1 VIRYKED
8 YAMKKKLTPGMTAP
22 NFTYDTISKHSLDFH
37 KTTGG
42 KRSVIFFLRYTGC
55 PICQMKIGDLLRD
68 HKEFRAAGL
77 HVYVVLQSTPILV
90 KEGLA
95 GFHVPFTVVC
105 DPEEKV
111 FALYGVAPGNLLGY
125 LAPSVIIKAMKAS
138 RAGFKHGKKEGKEMQ
153 LPAVFI
159 VNGDG
164 KIAYTYYGK
173 NIGDVPNNRAILNAA
188 RV

>member
-1 VIRYKED
+1 
-8 YAMKKKLTPGMTAP
+8 MKKKHAPGMTAP
-22 NFTYDTISKHSLDFH
+22 HFTYDTISKQSLAFH

-42 KRSVIFFLRYTGC
+42 KRSVIFFLRYMGC

-68 HKEFRAAGL
+68 HEEFNAEGL
-77 HVYVVLQSTPILV
+77 QVFVVLQSTPASV

-95 GFHVPFTVVC
+95 GIEMPFTVVC
-105 DPEEKV
+105 DPEEKI

-125 LAPSVIIKAMKAS
+125 LTPSVIMRAMKAS

-164 KIAYTYYGK
+164 KIAYAYYGK
-173 NIGDVPNNRAILNAA
+173 NIGDLPDNREILNIA
-188 RV
+188 RL

>member
-1 VIRYKED
+1 
-8 YAMKKKLTPGMTAP
+8 MKQKLTPGMTAP

-37 KTTGG
+37 KTTDG
-42 KRSVIFFLRYTGC
+42 KRSVIFFLRYPGC

-77 HVYVVLQSTPILV
+77 QVYVVLQSTPASI

-95 GFHVPFTVVC
+95 KLKVPFTIVC

-111 FALYGVAPGNLLGY
+111 FALYGVAPGNLFGY
-125 LAPSVIIKAMKAS
+125 LTPSVIMKAMKAS

-159 VNGDG
+159 LNEDG
-164 KIAYTYYGK
+164 KIDYAYYGK
-173 NIGDVPNNRAILNAA
+173 NIGDVPDNRVILNAV
-188 RV
+188 RVQQA